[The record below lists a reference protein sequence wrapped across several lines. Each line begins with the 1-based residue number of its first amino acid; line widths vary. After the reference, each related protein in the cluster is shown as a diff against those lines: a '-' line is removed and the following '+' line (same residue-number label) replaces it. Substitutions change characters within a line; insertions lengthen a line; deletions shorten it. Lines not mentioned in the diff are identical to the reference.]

1 MKRRSFLIG
10 GLSAPL
16 VPATPARAE
25 EEIPSAVPAAA
36 SSPAN
41 AASTPAEAA
50 SAPAASAS
58 VPQTAASVE
67 ARKLSPE
74 SLFSDVDKH
83 IKFDVRE
90 LAEQLRSKKHEDWR
104 LVAYTDPAHKPEA
117 PIYDIGA
124 GFNLSIPTDKIRGE
138 EGDLYKFNRTRI
150 EPASKSLWLAAG
162 LSADKFDETIK
173 RVQERVAQF
182 GHDYRKNFPLFK
194 ALHEDPAQHDISE
207 ADAEKL
213 LMISIRHAAHN
224 AMAYAK
230 DFPSMTK
237 HQQMA
242 MTAIVYQIGSNLEQ
256 FEKTLTA
263 MNNNEKLD
271 RMRAS
276 GASPKEIAREEKAH
290 WKNVANLFS
299 QSDWARKHKARASRV
314 LAWLDPEYGQ
324 EKTFAATARSWLE
337 KATTRKPQERSR

>member
-1 MKRRSFLIG
+1 MIASVA
-10 GLSAPL
+10 APL
-16 VPATPARAE
+16 VPSTRARAE
-25 EEIPSAVPAAA
+25 EEKIPATVSSAA
-36 SSPAN
+36 SAPAS
-41 AASTPAEAA
+41 AASAPAEAA
-50 SAPAASAS
+50 SVTVSAAPAEPAKPEPVA
-58 VPQTAASVE
+58 PQAQ
-67 ARKLSPE
+67 P
-74 SLFSDVDKH
+74 LFADVDKH

-124 GFNLSIPTDKIRGE
+124 GFNLSIPTDKVRGE
-138 EGDLYKFNRTRI
+138 AGDLYKFHRTRI

-162 LSADKFDETIK
+162 LSGEKFDATIK
-173 RVQERVAQF
+173 RVQERVKLF
-182 GHDYRKNFPLFK
+182 GDDYRKNFPLFK
-194 ALHEDPAQHDISE
+194 ALHEDPTHHDISE

-224 AMAYAK
+224 AMGYAK

-263 MNNNEKLD
+263 MNNNDKLD
-271 RMRAS
+271 RMKAS
-276 GASPKEIAREEKAH
+276 GAPPKEIAREEKTH
-290 WKNVANLFS
+290 WQNVAKLFS
-299 QSDWARKHKARASRV
+299 QSDWARKHKARAARV

-324 EKTFAATARSWLE
+324 EKSLAQTARSWLD
-337 KATTRKPQERSR
+337 KATSRKPQGQSR